1 MNPKILLDILLLQK
15 LRSELIIIIEITQLA
30 NTLTTTKQ
38 TK

>member
-1 MNPKILLDILLLQK
+1 MNPKILLDILSLQK